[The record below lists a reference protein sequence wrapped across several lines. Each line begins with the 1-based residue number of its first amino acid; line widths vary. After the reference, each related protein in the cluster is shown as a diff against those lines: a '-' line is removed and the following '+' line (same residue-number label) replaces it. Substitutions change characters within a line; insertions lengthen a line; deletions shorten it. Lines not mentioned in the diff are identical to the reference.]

1 MSKQLL
7 ALRLL
12 LVPLLSAVLLVVGC
26 QPTAASTGELGPRV
40 EFVGEPQ
47 RLTKV
52 EPPEEPF
59 LFLPFRQEDAKELKV
74 TSGWRTALDE
84 MPAVLDEEHL
94 ALDFEG
100 VKYRRPV
107 VAMADGWA
115 IATFQSGVLRGGV
128 DQKAPYNTLWT
139 DPITGRQGY
148 LGYSGLIVDIVFDAT
163 NAMDNHYRA
172 QYFHLA
178 EFERGMEY
186 LPPKPGTDVSTL
198 DGKIAKVYTPESK
211 DLRNPTLKRTRV
223 KAGDIIGYIGDSGI
237 NFGYDDAIDPAS
249 GVVRDRDRKAL
260 PPWDPQGAGVAVALE
275 DAAQLHLEVF
285 IRDADGVK
293 QQFDPLDLYTQA
305 VGAPGSV
312 FQMGPRPAFKHAEG
326 RLLFAA

>member
-1 MSKQLL
+1 MFKRIL
-7 ALRLL
+7 ALRWSLVLL
-12 LVPLLSAVLLVVGC
+12 LGVVLLITGC
-26 QPTAASTGELGPRV
+26 EPAAAHTGELGPRV

-52 EPPEEPF
+52 APPEEPF
-59 LFLPFRQEDAKELKV
+59 LFLPFRQEDAKELRV

-115 IATFQSGVLRGGV
+115 IATFQSGVLRGGAN
-128 DQKAPYNTLWT
+128 QKAPYDTLWT

-163 NAMDNHYRA
+163 SAKGDQYRA

-186 LPPKPGTDVSTL
+186 LPPKPGADVSTL
-198 DGKIAKVYTPESK
+198 DGKTAKVYAPDSK
-211 DLRNPTLKRTRV
+211 DLRDPMLKRTRV

-237 NFGYDDAIDPAS
+237 NFGYDDAIDPAT
-249 GVVRDRDRKAL
+249 GVIRDRDRKAL
-260 PPWDPQGAGVAVALE
+260 PPWDPQGAGAAVALE

-293 QQFDPLDLYTQA
+293 RQFDPLDLYSQS
-305 VGAPGSV
+305 VSAPGSA
-312 FQMGPRPAFKHAEG
+312 FQMGPQPAFKHAEG
-326 RLLFAA
+326 CLLFAA